1 MFGRWC
7 WMTLQFISNPNWRV
21 SINQSPRVVTGQSLS
36 HINDAVLI
44 YSTSKS
50 TAKAHSYSAVYSSN
64 VFSIHF
70 NNHVNTNVT
79 LRNFILW
86 SASQVN
92 FFILQK
98 DLSLKIG
105 TYLHI
110 TAADQG
116 GNFPKVLVDCKDNE
130 SLRFCCAHG
139 YLEKMVGLP
148 FEPFTHIVCL
158 LAQSMKV

>member
-1 MFGRWC
+1 LFGHWR
-7 WMTLQFISNPNWRV
+7 WMTLQVYQQPKLTCFHQSVTKNSYGSISLTDQWR
-21 SINQSPRVVTGQSLS
+21 SIDLFNF
-36 HINDAVLI
+36 
-44 YSTSKS
+44 KE
-50 TAKAHSYSAVYSSN
+50 TAKARSYSAVYSSD
-64 VFSIHF
+64 VFSIQF
-70 NNHVNTNVT
+70 NNDVNTNVT

-116 GNFPKVLVDCKDNE
+116 ATSQKYLSIARIDE

-148 FEPFTHIVCL
+148 LNHSQV
-158 LAQSMKV
+158 